1 VHPLLANSARIK
13 AFPYS
18 LTSPTAQT
26 YLRVINRSKN
36 ICQGKSLTVNLRSGS
51 IAEEKKRLE
60 EEEETKM
67 AEEARIHPKYENI
80 EDIPGVGPATASKL
94 MEIGYSTVESL
105 ATAAVNELVR
115 AGMSDKAAIRI
126 ISLARDATEVR
137 FVPASEI
144 LARRANIQ
152 RLTTGSKS
160 LDSLIGGGME
170 TMTITEF
177 YGEFGTGKSQI
188 CHQLC
193 INVQIPRGK
202 GGLGGKALYIDT
214 ENSFRP
220 ERIVQMTRKTGLD
233 PEEVLSHIVV
243 AEAYNSDHQIL
254 ILEKADQIIKANNV
268 KLIIVDSL
276 IGHFRSEYLGRE
288 ALAGRQQK
296 LNSHLHRLERLT
308 VAFNA
313 VAVVTNQVMAR
324 PDDFFGFGAYPVG
337 GHIVAHRSHS
347 RIFLRKAAGGKG
359 NRVARLVVS
368 LDRPEGECVF
378 RIAEEGISDAEEE
391 Q

>member
-1 VHPLLANSARIK
+1 MNP
-13 AFPYS
+13 
-18 LTSPTAQT
+18 
-26 YLRVINRSKN
+26 
-36 ICQGKSLTVNLRSGS
+36 RSGTTDEDKRRRREEG
-51 IAEEKKRLE
+51 AEEGKVAKDASPR
-60 EEEETKM
+60 
-67 AEEARIHPKYENI
+67 YENI

-94 MEIGYSTVESL
+94 MEMGYATVESL

-115 AGMSDKAAIRI
+115 AGMSDKAAMRI
-126 ISLARDATEVR
+126 VSLARNATEIK

-152 RLTTGSKS
+152 RLATGSKN
-160 LDSLIGGGME
+160 LDNLIGGGSE

-177 YGEFGTGKSQI
+177 FGEFGTGKSQI

-193 INVQIPRGK
+193 INVQLPPGK
-202 GGLGGKALYIDT
+202 GGLGGNALYIDT
-214 ENSFRP
+214 ENTFRP
-220 ERIVQMTRKTGLD
+220 ERIVQMSRKIDLD
-233 PEEVLSHIVV
+233 PDKVVSNIVV

-254 ILEKADQIIKANNV
+254 ILEKADQIIKAHNV
-268 KLIIVDSL
+268 KLIILDSL
-276 IGHFRSEYLGRE
+276 TSHFRSEYLGRE
-288 ALAGRQQK
+288 SLAARQQK

-313 VAVVTNQVMAR
+313 VAVVTNQVMSR

-337 GHIVAHRSHS
+337 GHIVGHRSHT

-368 LDRPEGECVF
+368 LDRPEGECLF
-378 RIAEEGISDAEEE
+378 RITEDGITDAEEE
-391 Q
+391 E

>member
-1 VHPLLANSARIK
+1 MNPKTGSADEDKRK
-13 AFPYS
+13 RRQEEGAK
-18 LTSPTAQT
+18 
-26 YLRVINRSKN
+26 V
-36 ICQGKSLTVNLRSGS
+36 
-51 IAEEKKRLE
+51 AEEPQVR
-60 EEEETKM
+60 TKY
-67 AEEARIHPKYENI
+67 ATI

-94 MEIGYSTVESL
+94 MEMGYSTVESL

-115 AGMSDKAAIRI
+115 AGMSDKAAMRI
-126 ISLARDATEVR
+126 VSLARDATEVR

-152 RLTTGSKS
+152 RLSTGSKN
-160 LDSLIGGGME
+160 LDGLIGGGLE

-177 YGEFGTGKSQI
+177 FGEYGTGKSQI

-193 INVQIPRGK
+193 INVQLPFGK
-202 GGLGGKALYIDT
+202 GGLGGNALYLDT
-214 ENSFRP
+214 ENTFRP
-220 ERIVQMTRKTGLD
+220 ERIVQMAKRTGLD
-233 PEEVLSHIVV
+233 PEKVVSNIVV

-254 ILEKADQIIKANNV
+254 ILEKADQIIKANNI
-268 KLIIVDSL
+268 KLIVVDSL
-276 IGHFRSEYLGRE
+276 TSHFRSEYLGRE
-288 ALAGRQQK
+288 SLAARQQK

-313 VAVVTNQVMAR
+313 AAVVTNQVMSR
-324 PDDFFGFGAYPVG
+324 PDDFFGLGAYPVG
-337 GHIVAHRSHS
+337 GHIVGHRSHT

-378 RIAEEGISDAEEE
+378 RIAEEGISDVEEE
-391 Q
+391 

>member
-1 VHPLLANSARIK
+1 M
-13 AFPYS
+13 
-18 LTSPTAQT
+18 SPKPKSIEE
-26 YLRVINRSKN
+26 RRRS
-36 ICQGKSLTVNLRSGS
+36 
-51 IAEEKKRLE
+51 E
-60 EEEETKM
+60 EESDNTK
-67 AEEARIHPKYENI
+67 ENTIHTKYESI

-94 MEIGYSTVESL
+94 MEMGYSTVESL

-115 AGMSDKAAIRI
+115 AGMTDKTASRI
-126 ISLARDATEVR
+126 IALARDATEVR

-152 RLTTGSKS
+152 RLSTGSKN
-160 LDSLIGGGME
+160 LDNLIGGGLE

-177 YGEFGTGKSQI
+177 FGEFGTGKSQI

-193 INVQIPRGK
+193 INVQLPLGK
-202 GGLGGKALYIDT
+202 GGLGGNALYIDT

-220 ERIVQMTRKTGLD
+220 ERIVQMTGKTGLD
-233 PEEVLSHIVV
+233 PDKVVSNIVV

-254 ILEKADQIIKANNV
+254 ILEKADKIIKANNI
-268 KLIIVDSL
+268 KLIVIDSL
-276 IGHFRSEYLGRE
+276 MGHFRSEYLGRE
-288 ALAGRQQK
+288 VLATRQQK

-308 VAFNA
+308 IAFNA
-313 VAVVTNQVMAR
+313 VAVVTNQVMAK

-337 GHIVAHRSHS
+337 GHIVAHRSHN
-347 RIFLRKAAGGKG
+347 RIFLRKAAGGRG

-368 LDRPEGECVF
+368 LDRPEGECIF

-391 Q
+391 R